1 MAEDR
6 MLNDEI
12 LLGLINAN
20 SGGGGGGTTNY
31 NDLSNKPQ
39 IGGNTLQGDKS
50 LADLGIAAKSTVDGI
65 LDGHTIDSFGDV
77 ETALADKADKSAVK
91 NEFIGTTD
99 EWNALTTEQ
108 KKAYDTYQITDD
120 FISGGGSGLE
130 IKTYEYTGDGT
141 TQHTINLNDAD
152 AKFVLSLR
160 RKDGLIFTEPFSM
173 TATKTMVNWT
183 TPNFGQNY
191 LSLFIENS
199 AITVNGV
206 DAGQTCNSN
215 NADYVVEYLA
225 GSASGSGSEDGTN
238 YLYNGEAE
246 PENFTMPSGTAMQP
260 LFTGKYG
267 MDFKGG
273 AGDFIRVATS
283 KTAIDFTGISKLR
296 FVGLHYESFDVLMG
310 SFIEDV
316 DVTNITGSKYLSVGY
331 KTTMQNNSAVYA
343 ITDTATVTS
352 SDTVAIKTKTGA
364 TNVSMFT
371 QIIAE

>member
-1 MAEDR
+1 MSEDR
-6 MLNDEI
+6 MLSDEI
-12 LLGLINAN
+12 LLGLINKN
-20 SGGGGGGTTNY
+20 SGGGGGGTGDY
-31 NDLSNKPQ
+31 NDLKNLPQ
-39 IGGNTLQGDKS
+39 IGSVIVQGNKS
-50 LADLGIAAKSTVDGI
+50 LSDFGI
-65 LDGHTIDSFGDV
+65 
-77 ETALADKADKSAVK
+77 K
-91 NEFIGTTD
+91 NEFIGTTAQ
-99 EWNALTTEQ
+99 WNALTTEQ

-120 FISGGGSGLE
+120 FISGSGSGFVQQELYTGTSAVSTYALADNISNYDLIYVYSTNSGKYDCTSIFRSDDVLATIE
-130 IKTYEYTGDGT
+130 DSTLKLGVFNDSEYEYFRAT
-141 TQHTINLNDAD
+141 AD
-152 AKFVLSLR
+152 NALASVQRTNRFITKIIGFKFV
-160 RKDGLIFTEPFSM
+160 G
-173 TATKTMVNWT
+173 
-183 TPNFGQNY
+183 
-191 LSLFIENS
+191 
-199 AITVNGV
+199 
-206 DAGQTCNSN
+206 
-215 NADYVVEYLA
+215 
-225 GSASGSGSEDGTN
+225 SGSGSAGDDTN

-260 LFTGKYG
+260 LFIGNYG